1 MFKVLGF
8 LLKFYPTIVIVIS
21 VVEGLM
27 SDRPGDEK
35 KAVVLRAI
43 SEIASKFGIVLND
56 SIMTLISQSIDAIVT
71 ALNVMKV
78 FGHKD
83 DTKDSAPILTASGR
97 VVEPVQVVESA
108 VDVQLRE
115 LEELLLK

>member
-1 MFKVLGF
+1 
-8 LLKFYPTIVIVIS
+8 
-21 VVEGLM
+21 M
-27 SDRPGDEK
+27 SDRPGEEK

-43 SEIASKFGIVLND
+43 SEIASKFGITLTD

-83 DTKDSAPILTASGR
+83 EAKEPAPVVTASGK
-97 VVEPVQVVESA
+97 VVKPVEVVESD
-108 VDVQLRE
+108 VEVQLRE
-115 LEELLLK
+115 LEEVLLR